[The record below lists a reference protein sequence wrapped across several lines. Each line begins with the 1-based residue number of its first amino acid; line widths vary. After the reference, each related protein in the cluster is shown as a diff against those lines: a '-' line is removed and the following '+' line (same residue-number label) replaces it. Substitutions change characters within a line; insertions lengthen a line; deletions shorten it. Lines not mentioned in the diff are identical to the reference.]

1 MNEIHYEVFVRR
13 GKKGGWALLEAIIDR
28 TAAIARAQEVL
39 GQGGVI
45 AVKVTKETFKP
56 EDGTFQSVSVFQE
69 GAPDK
74 ASKEEVKPYVP
85 CFKPQDLFTRH
96 ARGLIGRVL
105 ASTLDEWQLVPM
117 ELIHRGDVLEK
128 LEARSTVLQHAVQQ
142 VAVVQAANSPGA
154 LHEIFRQLMDL
165 SLRAMDMVVKD
176 ERRGRFKPLEGT
188 SVAAFWRAQGAQGDA
203 AYLLAAAIALYLKNA
218 NGWAA
223 KLRFLLELL
232 ADVPEEEEAKRA
244 CLATID
250 SFVAEMIRSP
260 ASLSDLIG
268 ECADLGEALKV
279 MIAVFL
285 GRDAPDAENRPQSLA
300 RLSFAFKHNM
310 LDEAR
315 SALIDRIMGEI
326 RSFARLHPDSFE
338 QELHSMRF
346 LAQQLVSGIG
356 PHLSHETITEVFAVR
371 SKRLVTPESI
381 EAYLATA
388 VTVDDRIRKLI
399 DLEEN
404 VVGAQSKKA
413 VAGFLSPILAA
424 PKAEMQIGGER
435 APVTA
440 KLRTVAELQ
449 RTISSSHFD
458 EMDQADILKALDLL
472 AMRIAER
479 FQFFRSIEQRPVPL
493 AEKTLALL
501 RLMARQMIPEGDC
514 MTKARALAQAMTRKN
529 DFMATLM
536 PADMPADQRQE
547 RLAEFRSLWE
557 LAGLAKERSD
567 IAPAASA
574 ESAA

>member
-13 GKKGGWALLEAIIDR
+13 GKKGGWELLEAIIDR
-28 TAAIARAQEVL
+28 AAAIKRAQEVL
-39 GQGGVI
+39 GEGGVVG
-45 AVKVTKETFKP
+45 VKVCKETFKP
-56 EDGTFQSVSVFQE
+56 EDGTFQSVTIFQE

-74 ASKEEVKPYVP
+74 SSKEETKPYIP

-96 ARGLIGRVL
+96 ARGMIGRVL

-117 ELIHRGDVLEK
+117 ELIHRGDMLEQ
-128 LEARSTVLQHAVQQ
+128 LEARSTVLQHAIQQ
-142 VAVVQAANSPGA
+142 VAVTQAANAPGA
-154 LHEIFRQLMDL
+154 LHDIFRQLMDL

-176 ERRGRFKPLEGT
+176 DRRGHFKPLEGA
-188 SVAAFWRAQGAQGDA
+188 SLAAFWRESGAEGNVS
-203 AYLLAAAIALYLKNA
+203 YLLAAAIALYLKNA

-232 ADVPEEEEAKRA
+232 SDLPEEEEAERA

-260 ASLSDLIG
+260 ASLNDLIG
-268 ECADLGEALKV
+268 ECKDLGEALKV

-285 GRDAPDAENRPQSLA
+285 GRDVPEAESRPPSLE
-300 RLSFAFKHNM
+300 RLSYAFKHNL

-326 RSFARLHPDSFE
+326 QSFARLHPDSFE

-356 PHLSHETITEVFAVR
+356 PHLSHETITEVFATR

-388 VTVDDRIRKLI
+388 ISVDDRIHKLI

-404 VVGAQSKKA
+404 VVGAHSKKA
-413 VAGFLSPILAA
+413 VAGFLSPILSA

-440 KLRTVAELQ
+440 RLRTVAELQ
-449 RTISSSHFD
+449 RTITSSHFD
-458 EMDQADILKALDLL
+458 ELDQADILKGLDLL

-479 FQFFRSIEQRPVPL
+479 YQFFRSIEQRPVSL
-493 AEKTLALL
+493 ADKTLAVL

-514 MTKARALAQAMTRKN
+514 MTKARSLAQTMARKS
-529 DFMATLM
+529 DFMASLM
-536 PADMPADQRQE
+536 PPEMPEESRQE

-557 LAGLAKERSD
+557 LAGLAKERTDRAS
-567 IAPAASA
+567 APA

>member
-13 GKKGGWALLEAIIDR
+13 GKKGGWELLEAIVDR
-28 TAAIARAQEVL
+28 AAALSRAKEVL
-39 GQGGVI
+39 GQGGVVG
-45 AVKVTKETFKP
+45 VKVTKETFKP
-56 EDGTFQSVSVFQE
+56 EDGTFQSVTVFHE

-74 ASKEEVKPYVP
+74 TSKDESKPLIP

-96 ARGLIGRVL
+96 ARGMIGRVL

-128 LEARSTVLQHAVQQ
+128 LEARSTVLQHAIQQ
-142 VAVVQAANSPGA
+142 VAIIQSANAPGA
-154 LHEIFRQLMDL
+154 LHDIFRQLMDL

-176 ERRGRFKPLEGT
+176 DRRGRFKALEGT
-188 SVAAFWRAQGAQGDA
+188 SVAAFWRAQAGQGDGG
-203 AYLLAAAIALYLKNA
+203 YLLAAAIALYLKNA

-232 ADVPEEEEAKRA
+232 SDLPDEDEPKRA

-260 ASLSDLIG
+260 ASLHDLIG
-268 ECADLGEALKV
+268 ECKDLGEALKV

-285 GRDAPDAENRPQSLA
+285 GKDVPDAETRPQSLD
-300 RLSFAFKHNM
+300 RLSFAFKHSL

-338 QELHSMRF
+338 EELHSMRL

-356 PHLSHETITEVFAVR
+356 PHLSHDTITEVFAVR
-371 SKRLVTPESI
+371 SKRLVTPDSI
-381 EAYLATA
+381 EAYLSTA
-388 VTVDDRIRKLI
+388 QSVDDRIRRLI

-404 VVGAQSKKA
+404 VVGAHSKKA
-413 VAGFLSPILAA
+413 VAGFLSPILAT

-440 KLRTVAELQ
+440 RLRTVAELQ
-449 RTISSSHFD
+449 RTIGSSHFD
-458 EMDQADILKALDLL
+458 ELDKAEILKALDLL
-472 AMRIAER
+472 ASRIAER
-479 FQFFRSIEQRPVPL
+479 YQFFRSIEQRPVPT

-501 RLMARQMIPEGDC
+501 RLMARQMIPDGDC
-514 MTKARALAQAMTRKN
+514 LTKAKALAQAMTRKS
-529 DFMATLM
+529 DFTVSLL
-536 PADMPADQRQE
+536 PPDMPPQTRDE
-547 RLAEFRSLWE
+547 RMAEFRSLWD
-557 LAGLAKERSD
+557 LAGLGKERAD
-567 IAPAASA
+567 IAPPPAT